1 MNADGVRIDRWLWAA
16 RFFKTRRL
24 AVDAINGGK
33 VEINGAG
40 AKPSKTVRVGD
51 EVRVRKDA
59 FLFQVIVLALAE
71 QRGSADV
78 AQTLYE
84 ETEDS
89 ARRREAL
96 RQQLRAQSAAFPRPQ
111 GRPEKHARKALT
123 KFKRGSGE

>member
-1 MNADGVRIDRWLWAA
+1 MSQDSVRIDRWLWAA

-40 AKPSKTVRVGD
+40 AKPAKVVRAGD

-59 FLFQVIVLALAE
+59 FQFQVIVRALAE
-71 QRGSADV
+71 QRGPASV

-84 ETEDS
+84 ETAES
-89 ARRREAL
+89 TERREAL
-96 RQQLRAQSAAFPRPQ
+96 RQQLRAQSAAFPQPH
-111 GRPEKHARKALT
+111 GRPEKHVRKQLT
-123 KFKRGSGE
+123 KFKRGED